1 MNENGSAYA
10 VVMENINKTFPG
22 VKALD
27 GVTFRLKKGE
37 IHALLGENGAGK
49 STLIK
54 ILMGVYQKDRD
65 SGPILLDG
73 QEVHIDSPIKAEQLG
88 LSAVYQNIMLARHLS
103 VAENIFL
110 GQQPKKRGMI
120 DWKKMYEDAEAVLEE
135 VNLDVDP
142 RALVKD
148 LTPVQQEMVAIAKA
162 LARRAK
168 VLVLDEPTAL
178 LVEEETEQLHRI
190 MRDLKKTGIS
200 IIYISHRLDEIFKVC
215 DVATVLRDGQYIGTK
230 PVSELTEAEIIR
242 MMVGRNI
249 DDLYYK
255 EDIKI
260 GREILRVRNLTR
272 RPAVKNVSFTLR
284 EGEILGIFGL
294 VGSGRTELV
303 RCIFGADVPD
313 SGEIELEGRPV
324 KIHNPMAAIEHS
336 IALIPEDRQQQGLAL
351 PLTLGDN
358 CNLVSSRKASRFG
371 IRNLKLERET
381 ARRNVEELNIR
392 TPSIHQKVKFL
403 SGGNQQK
410 VVISKWLNVDSKVLI
425 FDEPTVG
432 IDVGAKTEIY
442 KIMAQL
448 LKEGRGIIFISSYLP
463 ELLGICDRIMVIA
476 EGEVTGI
483 LSREEAT
490 QEKLLALASNL

>member
-1 MNENGSAYA
+1 MSNGSEYA
-10 VVMENINKTFPG
+10 VVMENISKTFPG

-27 GVTFRLKKGE
+27 RVTFRLKKGE

-65 SGPILLDG
+65 SGRILLDG
-73 QEVHIDSPIKAEQLG
+73 QEVQIDSPIKAEQLG
-88 LSAVYQNIMLARHLS
+88 LSAVYQHIMLARHLS

-110 GQQPKKRGMI
+110 GQQPKRRGMI
-120 DWKKMYEDAEAVLEE
+120 DWKKMYEDAEAVLQEFSLQ
-135 VNLDVDP
+135 VNP
-142 RALVKD
+142 RTLVRD

-168 VLVLDEPTAL
+168 VLVLDEPTAQL
-178 LVEEETEQLHRI
+178 AEEETDQLHRT
-190 MRDLKKTGIS
+190 MRELKKAGIS

-230 PVSELTEAEIIR
+230 PVSELTESEIIR
-242 MMVGRNI
+242 MMVGRSI

-255 EDIKI
+255 EEIKI
-260 GREILRVRNLTR
+260 GREILRVKNLTR
-272 RPAVKNVSFTLR
+272 HPVVKNASFSLH
-284 EGEILGIFGL
+284 EGEVLGVFGL

-303 RCIFGADVPD
+303 RCIFGADTPD
-313 SGEIELEGRPV
+313 SGEIEIEGRPV
-324 KIHNPMAAIEHS
+324 KIQSPTAAIENKV
-336 IALIPEDRQQQGLAL
+336 ALIPEDRQQQGLAL

-358 CNLVSSRKASRFG
+358 CNLISGRQVSRYGF
-371 IRNLKLERET
+371 RNLRHERDT
-381 ARRNVEELNIR
+381 ARRNVEDLRIR
-392 TPSIHQKVKFL
+392 TPGINQKVKFL

-442 KIMAQL
+442 RIMADL
-448 LKEGRGIIFISSYLP
+448 LKQGKGIIFISSYLP

-483 LSREEAT
+483 LRREEAT

>member
-1 MNENGSAYA
+1 MKRDNEYA

-27 GVTFRLKKGE
+27 SVTFRLKKGE

-65 SGPILLDG
+65 SGKILLDG

-110 GQQPKKRGMI
+110 GQQPKKNGVI
-120 DWKKMYEDAEAVLEE
+120 DWKKMYEDAEKVLEE
-135 VNLDVDP
+135 VSLDVDP
-142 RALVKD
+142 RALVKH

-168 VLVLDEPTAL
+168 VLILDEPTAQL
-178 LVEEETEQLHRI
+178 SEEETVQLHKI
-190 MRDLKKTGIS
+190 MRGLKKSGIS
-200 IIYISHRLDEIFKVC
+200 IIYISHRLDEIFEVC
-215 DVATVLRDGQYIGTK
+215 DVATILRDGQYIDTK

-242 MMVGRNI
+242 MMVGRSI

-255 EDIKI
+255 EEVKI
-260 GREILRVRNLTR
+260 GKEILRVKNLNR
-272 RPAVKNVSFTLR
+272 YPVVKNASFSLR

-313 SGEIELEGRPV
+313 SGEIEIEGRPV
-324 KIHNPMAAIEHS
+324 RVLSPNAAIEHG
-336 IALIPEDRQQQGLAL
+336 IGLIPEDRQQQGLAL
-351 PLTLGDN
+351 PLTLADN
-358 CNLVSSRKASRFG
+358 CNLISGRDTSKLG
-371 IRNLKLERET
+371 IRRVREEQEI
-381 ARRNVEELNIR
+381 ARKNVNELRIR
-392 TPSIHQKVKFL
+392 TPGISQRVKFL

-410 VVISKWLNVDSKVLI
+410 VVISRWLNVDAKVLI

-442 KIMAQL
+442 KIMAEL
-448 LKEGRGIIFISSYLP
+448 LKQGKGIIFISSYLP
-463 ELLGICDRIMVIA
+463 ELLGVCDRIMVVA
-476 EGEVTGI
+476 EGKITGT
-483 LSREEAT
+483 LGREEAT

>member
-1 MNENGSAYA
+1 MSNGSEYA
-10 VVMENINKTFPG
+10 VVMENISKTFPG

-27 GVTFRLKKGE
+27 RVTFRLKKGE

-65 SGPILLDG
+65 SGRILLDG
-73 QEVHIDSPIKAEQLG
+73 QEVQIDSPIKAEQLG
-88 LSAVYQNIMLARHLS
+88 LSAVYQHIMLARHLS

-110 GQQPKKRGMI
+110 GQQPKRRGMI
-120 DWKKMYEDAEAVLEE
+120 DWKKMYEDAEAVLQEFSLQ
-135 VNLDVDP
+135 VNP
-142 RALVKD
+142 RTLVRD

-168 VLVLDEPTAL
+168 VLVLDEPTAQL
-178 LVEEETEQLHRI
+178 AEEETDQLHRT
-190 MRDLKKTGIS
+190 MRELKKAGIS

-230 PVSELTEAEIIR
+230 PVSELTEGEIIR
-242 MMVGRNI
+242 MMVGRSI

-255 EDIKI
+255 EEIKI
-260 GREILRVRNLTR
+260 GREILRVKNLTR
-272 RPAVKNVSFTLR
+272 HPVVKNASFSLH
-284 EGEILGIFGL
+284 EGEVLGVFGL

-303 RCIFGADVPD
+303 RCIFGADTPD
-313 SGEIELEGRPV
+313 SGEIEIEGRPV
-324 KIHNPMAAIEHS
+324 KIQSPTAAIENKV
-336 IALIPEDRQQQGLAL
+336 ALIPEDRQQQGLAL

-358 CNLVSSRKASRFG
+358 CNLISGRQVSRYGF
-371 IRNLKLERET
+371 RNLRHERDT
-381 ARRNVEELNIR
+381 ARRNVEDLRIR
-392 TPSIHQKVKFL
+392 TPGINQKVKFL

-442 KIMAQL
+442 RIMADL
-448 LKEGRGIIFISSYLP
+448 LKQGKGIIFISSYLP

-483 LSREEAT
+483 LRREEAT

>member
-1 MNENGSAYA
+1 
-10 VVMENINKTFPG
+10 
-22 VKALD
+22 
-27 GVTFRLKKGE
+27 
-37 IHALLGENGAGK
+37 
-49 STLIK
+49 
-54 ILMGVYQKDRD
+54 
-65 SGPILLDG
+65 
-73 QEVHIDSPIKAEQLG
+73 
-88 LSAVYQNIMLARHLS
+88 
-103 VAENIFL
+103 
-110 GQQPKKRGMI
+110 
-120 DWKKMYEDAEAVLEE
+120 MYEDAEAVLEE

-351 PLTLGDN
+351 PLTLCDN

>member
-1 MNENGSAYA
+1 MSNGSEYA
-10 VVMENINKTFPG
+10 VVMENISKTFPG

-27 GVTFRLKKGE
+27 RVTFRLKKGE

-65 SGPILLDG
+65 SGRILLDG
-73 QEVHIDSPIKAEQLG
+73 QEVQIDSPIKAEQLG
-88 LSAVYQNIMLARHLS
+88 LSAVYQHIMLARHLS

-110 GQQPKKRGMI
+110 GQQPKRRGMI
-120 DWKKMYEDAEAVLEE
+120 DWKKMYEDAEAVLQEFSLQ
-135 VNLDVDP
+135 VNP
-142 RALVKD
+142 RTLVRD

-168 VLVLDEPTAL
+168 VLVLAEPPAQL
-178 LVEEETEQLHRI
+178 AEEETDQLHRT
-190 MRDLKKTGIS
+190 MRELKKAGIS

-230 PVSELTEAEIIR
+230 PVSELTEGEIIR
-242 MMVGRNI
+242 MMVGRSI

-255 EDIKI
+255 EEIKI
-260 GREILRVRNLTR
+260 GREILRVKNLTR
-272 RPAVKNVSFTLR
+272 HPVVKNASFSLH
-284 EGEILGIFGL
+284 EGEVLGVFGL

-303 RCIFGADVPD
+303 RCIFGADTPD
-313 SGEIELEGRPV
+313 SGEIEIEGRPV
-324 KIHNPMAAIEHS
+324 KIQSPTAAIENKV
-336 IALIPEDRQQQGLAL
+336 ALIPEDRQQQGLAL

-358 CNLVSSRKASRFG
+358 CNLISGRQVSRYGF
-371 IRNLKLERET
+371 RNLRHERDT
-381 ARRNVEELNIR
+381 ARRNVEDLRIR
-392 TPSIHQKVKFL
+392 TPGINQKVKFL

-442 KIMAQL
+442 RIMADL
-448 LKEGRGIIFISSYLP
+448 LKQGKGIIFISSYLP

-483 LSREEAT
+483 LRREEAT

>member
-1 MNENGSAYA
+1 MSNGSEYA
-10 VVMENINKTFPG
+10 VVMENISKTFPG

-27 GVTFRLKKGE
+27 RVTFRLKKGE

-65 SGPILLDG
+65 SGRILLDG
-73 QEVHIDSPIKAEQLG
+73 QEVQIDSPIKAEQLG
-88 LSAVYQNIMLARHLS
+88 LSAVYQHIMLARHLS

-110 GQQPKKRGMI
+110 GQQPKRRGMI
-120 DWKKMYEDAEAVLEE
+120 DWKKMYEDAEAVLQEFSLQ
-135 VNLDVDP
+135 VNP
-142 RALVKD
+142 RTLVRD

-168 VLVLDEPTAL
+168 VLVLDEPTAQL
-178 LVEEETEQLHRI
+178 AEEETDQLHRT
-190 MRDLKKTGIS
+190 MRELKKAGIS
-200 IIYISHRLDEIFKVC
+200 ILFISHRLDEIFKVC

-230 PVSELTEAEIIR
+230 PVSELTESEIIR
-242 MMVGRNI
+242 MMVGRSI

-255 EDIKI
+255 EEIKI
-260 GREILRVRNLTR
+260 GREILRVKNLTR
-272 RPAVKNVSFTLR
+272 HPVVKNASFSLH
-284 EGEILGIFGL
+284 EGEVLGVFGL

-303 RCIFGADVPD
+303 RCIFGADTPD
-313 SGEIELEGRPV
+313 SGEIEIEGRPV
-324 KIHNPMAAIEHS
+324 KIQSPTAAIENKV
-336 IALIPEDRQQQGLAL
+336 ALIPEDRQQQGLAL

-358 CNLVSSRKASRFG
+358 CNLISGRQVSRYGF
-371 IRNLKLERET
+371 RNLRHERDT
-381 ARRNVEELNIR
+381 ARRNVEDLRIR
-392 TPSIHQKVKFL
+392 TPGINQKVKFL

-442 KIMAQL
+442 RIMADL
-448 LKEGRGIIFISSYLP
+448 LKQGKGIIFISSYLP

-483 LSREEAT
+483 LRREEAT